1 MLAVPVTSRAIA
13 AAVAALVACAACGG
27 ATEREVPDT
36 SASPD
41 GGYDGAVTDA
51 GLDGFL
57 ETDAPADDGCATVG
71 TGVGLE
77 SCCHG
82 KLCRGE
88 CSPAGDCVC
97 YGSGAVGGCPPGAAC
112 CKSSGFK
119 PHTPTCNA
127 PQDCAL
133 D

>member
-1 MLAVPVTSRAIA
+1 MLALPVTPCSIA
-13 AAVAALVACAACGG
+13 AVVAALVACAACGG
-27 ATEREVPDT
+27 ATEREVRDT
-36 SASPD
+36 SPPPD
-41 GGYDGAVTDA
+41 GGADTSVTDA

-57 ETDAPADDGCATVG
+57 EGDAPADDDCATVG

-97 YGSGAVGGCPPGAAC
+97 YGSGAVGGCPSGAAC

-127 PQDCAL
+127 PEHCAPG
-133 D
+133 